1 METVSIPNEE
11 DIKRWVREIIREELA
26 ILFSK
31 IRTSNG
37 DGQEPLLTRKE
48 IAAYLRIS
56 LVTLSDW
63 IKRGLPVH
71 RKRKRGRVL
80 FIKEEVLQW
89 VKGNPDIR
97 DKYAE

>member
-31 IRTSNG
+31 IKACSA
-37 DGQEPLLTRKE
+37 DVEEPLHTRKE

-63 IKRGLPVH
+63 LKRGLPVH
-71 RKRKRGRVL
+71 RKKKRGRVL
-80 FIKEEVLQW
+80 FIKSEVLAW
-89 VKGNPDIR
+89 VKRNIESTWD
-97 DKYAE
+97 E